1 VLRAASFKRLLCG
14 TFRILHGQCRP
25 RSQVR
30 LYLGNLCSWELSE
43 QQPDPSDRA
52 TLLIRLA
59 TRLDGRDPLRPRFA
73 TTIREHYSLTDANCA
88 CPLTGG
94 EHQTTIGD
102 SKSGID
108 HEGFRHAICAV

>member
-1 VLRAASFKRLLCG
+1 MSSMLLPLLG
-14 TFRILHGQCRP
+14 ATFRILHGQCRP

-59 TRLDGRDPLRPRFA
+59 TRLDGRDPLRPRLA
-73 TTIREHYSLTDANCA
+73 TTIREHYSLTDANRA
-88 CPLTGG
+88 CPLTRG